1 MRLKNSL
8 FSAALLSLM
17 ALAACVPQKKFLAM
31 SERANRLHGDS
42 VNFYNQI
49 LGLTGSLS
57 RLQLEQEMTNDRLKK
72 NKEELSQTKES
83 LSQTKESLSQT
94 KESLTLSKET
104 IAAQQARLLALQKMI
119 EQQRQ
124 ASEALHK
131 KITQALGAFNADQLT
146 VGLKN
151 GKVYV
156 SMSEQLLFA
165 SGSADVAA
173 EGKAALSTLAAA
185 LNQNPDININVEG
198 HTDSI
203 PIAKKFVDNWAL
215 SVARSTAIARI
226 LIKDYQVQ
234 PMRIISS
241 GRAEY
246 FPVADNS
253 TSEGR
258 ARNRRTE
265 IILEPKLDKILE
277 LVEAQNDA
285 AAQDNNH

>member
-1 MRLKNSL
+1 MDMRFKNS
-8 FSAALLSLM
+8 FYSAVLLSLM
-17 ALAACVPQKKFLAM
+17 AFAACVPQKKFLAM
-31 SERANRLHGDS
+31 SERANRLHRDS

-57 RLQLEQEMTNDRLKK
+57 RLQLEQEMTSDRLKK

-83 LSQTKESLSQT
+83 LTQT
-94 KESLTLSKET
+94 KESLTQSKET

-146 VGLKN
+146 VSLKN

-165 SGSADVAA
+165 SGSADVAP

-185 LNQNPDININVEG
+185 LNQNPDININIEG

-253 TSEGR
+253 TPEGR

-277 LVEAQNDA
+277 LVAAQNDA
-285 AAQDNNH
+285 ADQDNIH

>member
-1 MRLKNSL
+1 MRFKNSL
-8 FSAALLSLM
+8 FSAVLFSLM
-17 ALAACVPQKKFLAM
+17 ALTACVPQKKFLAM
-31 SERANRLHGDS
+31 SERANRLHADS

-49 LGLTGSLS
+49 LGLTGTLS
-57 RLQLEQEMTNDRLKK
+57 KLQLEQEMTSERLKK

-83 LSQTKESLSQT
+83 LTQT

-104 IAAQQARLLALQKMI
+104 IAAQQARLVALQKMI

-146 VGLKN
+146 VSLKN

-156 SMSEQLLFA
+156 SMSEKLLFA
-165 SGSADVAA
+165 SGSADVAP
-173 EGKAALSTLAAA
+173 EGKAALSTLATA

-226 LIKDYQVQ
+226 LIKEYQVQ

-253 TSEGR
+253 TIEGR
-258 ARNRRTE
+258 ASNRRTE

-277 LVEAQNDA
+277 LVEAQNNA
-285 AAQDNNH
+285 ATEDNNR

>member
-1 MRLKNSL
+1 
-8 FSAALLSLM
+8 
-17 ALAACVPQKKFLAM
+17 
-31 SERANRLHGDS
+31 
-42 VNFYNQI
+42 
-49 LGLTGSLS
+49 
-57 RLQLEQEMTNDRLKK
+57 
-72 NKEELSQTKES
+72 
-83 LSQTKESLSQT
+83 
-94 KESLTLSKET
+94 
-104 IAAQQARLLALQKMI
+104 
-119 EQQRQ
+119 
-124 ASEALHK
+124 
-131 KITQALGAFNADQLT
+131 
-146 VGLKN
+146 LKN

-165 SGSADVAA
+165 SGSADVAP

-185 LNQNPDININVEG
+185 LNQNQDININIEG

-253 TSEGR
+253 TPEGR

-277 LVEAQNDA
+277 LVAAQNDA
-285 AAQDNNH
+285 ADQDNIH

>member
-1 MRLKNSL
+1 MRFKNSL
-8 FSAALLSLM
+8 FNLLLLSLL
-17 ALAACVPQKKFLAM
+17 ALSACVPQKKFLAM
-31 SERANRLHGDS
+31 TDRANRLHGDS

-49 LGLTGSLS
+49 LGLKGSLS
-57 RLQLEQEMTNDRLKK
+57 RLQLEQEMTSDRLKK

-83 LSQTKESLSQT
+83 LTQT

-124 ASEALHK
+124 ASEALHQ

-146 VGLKN
+146 VTLKN

-165 SGSADVAA
+165 SGSADVAP
-173 EGKAALSTLAAA
+173 EGISALATLAAA

-253 TSEGR
+253 TIEGR
-258 ARNRRTE
+258 AKNRRTE

-277 LVEAQNDA
+277 LVDAQNNEVTE
-285 AAQDNNH
+285 DNNH

>member
-1 MRLKNSL
+1 MDMRFKNSL
-8 FSAALLSLM
+8 FSAVLFSLM
-17 ALAACVPQKKFLAM
+17 ALTACVPQKKFLAM
-31 SERANRLHGDS
+31 SERANRLHADS

-49 LGLTGSLS
+49 LGLTGTLS
-57 RLQLEQEMTNDRLKK
+57 KLQLEQEMTSERLKK

-83 LSQTKESLSQT
+83 LTQT

-104 IAAQQARLLALQKMI
+104 IAAQQARLVALQKMI

-146 VGLKN
+146 VSLKN

-156 SMSEQLLFA
+156 SMSEKLLFA
-165 SGSADVAA
+165 SGSADVAP
-173 EGKAALSTLAAA
+173 EGKAALSTLATA

-215 SVARSTAIARI
+215 SVSRSTAIARI
-226 LIKDYQVQ
+226 LIKEYQVQ

-253 TSEGR
+253 TIEGR
-258 ARNRRTE
+258 ASNRRTE

-277 LVEAQNDA
+277 LVEAQNNA
-285 AAQDNNH
+285 ATDDNNR